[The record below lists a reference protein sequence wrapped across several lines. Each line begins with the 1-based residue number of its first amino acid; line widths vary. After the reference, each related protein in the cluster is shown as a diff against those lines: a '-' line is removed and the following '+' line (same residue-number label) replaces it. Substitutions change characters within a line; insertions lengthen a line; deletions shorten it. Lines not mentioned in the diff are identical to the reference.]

1 MCQLLRDDYCQ
12 HCGTLITRERCGKDS
27 RKYCGKPCYFAA
39 VKSGTQRFKGRVH
52 DVWAGLVD
60 WAHDWE
66 AQRPK
71 PRKPRPRKPRPLCQ
85 HCGKKACHIRGRF
98 CSYECHR
105 SWRGPRACACGA
117 VVSEATAFG
126 KAPYCM
132 SCKVKVRRARRRMY
146 GSYRKRCMAYGGYF
160 NAAVKPSGVFVRDQ
174 WRCHICKKKTHKVFR
189 ADDNLSAT
197 VDHHPIPLSKGGDHD
212 WHNVRCACLG
222 CNTRKGN
229 KWNGQKRLALQ

>member
-1 MCQLLRDDYCQ
+1 MCRRLPDDYCQ
-12 HCGTLITRERCGKDS
+12 GCGALITRERCGKDS

-39 VKSGTQRFKGRVH
+39 VRSGVQQFKGRMH
-52 DVWAGLVD
+52 DAWAALAD
-60 WAHDWE
+60 WAHDWN

-71 PRKPRPRKPRPLCQ
+71 PRKPRQRKPRPLCQ
-85 HCGKKACHIRGRF
+85 HCGKKPCRIRGRF
-98 CSYECHR
+98 CSYACNR

-117 VVSEATAFG
+117 VVQDATAFG

-132 SCKVKVRRARRRMY
+132 SCKAESRRAQRRMY
-146 GSYRKRCMAYGGYF
+146 GSYRKRCRAYGGYF
-160 NAAVKPSGVFVRDQ
+160 NAAVKPSGVFVRDE

-189 ADDNLSAT
+189 VDDNLSAT

-212 WHNVRCACLG
+212 WHNVMCACFG

-229 KWNGQKRLALQ
+229 KWDGQRRFALQ